1 MRIGKELD
9 MSTIFTA
16 WGYEVTY
23 LELVSVIASLIAVT
37 LGALGRRIAWP
48 WWIVSSSLYGAFFY
62 AVDLYASAILQLIF
76 IAAALWGWFGWKPT
90 GVEPRYLSNRE
101 RLVAIIALVAIW
113 VTTAPLLSKIG
124 AAATWTDSFLLVSSA
139 VAQVLMVLQRNES
152 WFLWFVINLFG
163 TWHYARQ
170 DFWFT
175 SLLYVVLTGL
185 AVFGWIRWL
194 RIKR

>member
-1 MRIGKELD
+1 MRIGKELE

-23 LELVSVIASLIAVT
+23 LELISVIASLIAVS
-37 LGALGRRIAWP
+37 LSALGRRFAWP
-48 WWIVSSSLYGAFFY
+48 WWVLSSSLYGAFFY

-90 GVEPRYLSNRE
+90 GVEPRYLSNKE
-101 RLVAIIALVAIW
+101 RLIAVISLIAIW
-113 VTTAPLLSKIG
+113 VAAAPILENIG
-124 AAATWTDSFLLVSSA
+124 AAATWSDSFLLVSSA

-170 DFWFT
+170 GFWFT

>member
-16 WGYEVTY
+16 WGYDVTY

-37 LGALGRRIAWP
+37 LGALGRRVAWP
-48 WWIVSSSLYGAFFY
+48 WWVLSSSLYGAFFY
-62 AVDLYASAILQLIF
+62 AVDLYASAILQLVF
-76 IAAALWGWFGWKPT
+76 IAAALWGWFGWKPS

-101 RLVAIIALVAIW
+101 RSIAVIALIAIW
-113 VTTAPLLSKIG
+113 VTTAPLLAKIG

-139 VAQVLMVLQRNES
+139 VAQILMVLQRNES

-170 DFWFT
+170 GFWFT
-175 SLLYVVLTGL
+175 SLLYIVLTGL